1 MRALADAAP
10 ATRVS
15 VRSRSSAVFRRRLLV
30 SLGALL
36 GVVLL
41 VAGLGAP
48 LYVFPPVAAVPER
61 ADAVFIL
68 GPARGE
74 RFELARQLIDDG
86 VTDRMVVSVPTD
98 VLESPRET
106 GRYRNCN
113 LPGGDVTCVDAEPST
128 TRGEAQLL
136 AALASEQG
144 WDSVIVITRTPH
156 IARTRVLFD
165 RCFDGAI
172 AVIDSKEPITLA
184 GWAREYAYQSAAFA
198 KVLITTDC

>member
-1 MRALADAAP
+1 VL
-10 ATRVS
+10 
-15 VRSRSSAVFRRRLLV
+15 RRRLAIAV
-30 SLGALL
+30 GALI
-36 GVVLL
+36 GIVVL

-48 LYVFPPVAAVPER
+48 LYVVPPVAAVPER

-68 GPARGE
+68 GPARAE

-86 VTDRMVVSVPTD
+86 VTDRMIVSVPAD
-98 VLESPRET
+98 VLESPRES

-113 LPGGDVTCVDAEPST
+113 LPGGDVVCVDAEPST

-136 AALASEQG
+136 AALAGEQG

-156 IARTRVLFD
+156 IARTRVLFE

-172 AVIDSKEPITLA
+172 AVIDSGEPITLA

-198 KVLITTDC
+198 KVLTTTEC